1 MAEFSQPSSQLSY
14 MLGREEAI
22 ILRNIQLQGEETFRL
37 QHIVTNAEVIPE
49 HRNAGN
55 QVEVFV
61 HSDLAQAGNYLLNW
75 GTTAVQ
81 PLAFNYGRAESYNET
96 MAVDL
101 FKEKIADKQF
111 GNWSVLDGD
120 MESVS
125 AGASAIDDT
134 HKYWLSLIVWSLIFL
149 AIEILLIKFWR

>member
-1 MAEFSQPSSQLSY
+1 
-14 MLGREEAI
+14 
-22 ILRNIQLQGEETFRL
+22 
-37 QHIVTNAEVIPE
+37 
-49 HRNAGN
+49 
-55 QVEVFV
+55 
-61 HSDLAQAGNYLLNW
+61 
-75 GTTAVQ
+75 
-81 PLAFNYGRAESYNET
+81 

-111 GNWSVLDGD
+111 GNWSVLEGD